1 MSRISDARRDTSA
14 VRHPYATE
22 GEQMNQNQQFA
33 PGAEVQPQ
41 QTAPAAAQQYQQ
53 PYPPA
58 APTPQEPKSRAA
70 MGIVSLVLGIIA
82 LLTSFVPIINNFAAL
97 LAVIGLIFGIIGV
110 VITVKNRCGGKGLS
124 IAGLILNIVAFI
136 VVLASQA
143 VYSAAIDEALST
155 NSPSQVVATD
165 GAEASSSDQTTDQ
178 SFEDLAL
185 GTAVQLNNG
194 MTVSVDAVQPGLTN
208 YNGNEITGITVTYTN
223 NGTSSESFNV
233 YDWKGQDAQGAQ
245 RSTAYFADGTD
256 ELHSGSLAPGG
267 TVTGNIYFEGAL
279 AKVVYEQMISFD
291 DETVSWLA
299 A

>member
-22 GEQMNQNQQFA
+22 GEQMNQNQQYA
-33 PGAEVQPQ
+33 PGAEAQPQ
-41 QTAPAAAQQYQQ
+41 QLAPAAAPQYQQ
-53 PYPPA
+53 PYPQPA
-58 APTPQEPKSRAA
+58 PAPQEPKSRAA
-70 MGIVSLVLGIIA
+70 MGVVSLVLGIIA

-97 LAVIGLIFGIIGV
+97 LAVVGLVFGIIGV
-110 VITVKNRCGGKGLS
+110 VVTVKNRCGGKGIS
-124 IAGLILNIVAFI
+124 IAGLVLNIIAFI

-143 VYSAAIDEALST
+143 AYSAAIDEALST
-155 NSPSQVVATD
+155 DSPSQAVASD
-165 GAEASSSDQTTDQ
+165 SAETNSSSQTSNQ

-185 GTAVQLNNG
+185 GTTVQLNNG
-194 MTVSVDAVQPGLTN
+194 MTVSVDAVQPGLAN
-208 YNGNEITGITVTYTN
+208 YNGSEITCVTVTYTN

-245 RSTAYFADGTD
+245 RSTTYFADATN
-256 ELHSGSLAPGG
+256 ELLSGSLASGG

-279 AKVVYEQMISFD
+279 AKVVYEQLVSFS
-291 DETVSWLA
+291 DETISWLA